1 MRPVLLALP
10 LVAAMASAEDQALR
24 GLLDRQQIT
33 EVLHRYG
40 QTFDAKDADGF
51 ASLFTE
57 DAHWKIHR
65 RGTERPQFENTSRSE
80 LKDFVADRFSTVL
93 AGRHTHHYVTG
104 TVFLELTEDFART
117 RSTVLVVHR
126 ILETAALV
134 PVNAP
139 VYMDE
144 FVKTEAGWK
153 ISRHTAN

>member
-1 MRPVLLALP
+1 MPTGSRRSSPKTRTGRSTG
-10 LVAAMASAEDQALR
+10 AAPSAR
-24 GLLDRQQIT
+24 
-33 EVLHRYG
+33 
-40 QTFDAKDADGF
+40 
-51 ASLFTE
+51 S
-57 DAHWKIHR
+57 
-65 RGTERPQFENTSRSE
+65 SRTRAARSSR
-80 LKDFVADRFSTVL
+80 DFVADRFSTVL
-93 AGRHTHHYVTG
+93 AGRQTQHYVTG

-126 ILETAALV
+126 ILETGALV

>member
-1 MRPVLLALP
+1 MMLALA
-10 LVAAMASAEDQALR
+10 LVAAVASADDAQALQS
-24 GLLDRQQIT
+24 LLDRQQIT

-65 RGTERPQFENTSRSE
+65 RGTERPQFENASRAQ
-80 LKDFVADRFSTVL
+80 LRDFVADRFSTVL
-93 AGRHTHHYVTG
+93 AGRQTQHYVTG

-126 ILETAALV
+126 ILETGALA

>member
-1 MRPVLLALP
+1 MMLALA
-10 LVAAMASAEDQALR
+10 LVAAVASADDAQALQS
-24 GLLDRQQIT
+24 LLDRQQIT

-40 QTFDAKDADGF
+40 QTFDTKDADGF

-65 RGTERPQFENTSRSE
+65 RGTERPQFENASRAQ
-80 LKDFVADRFSTVL
+80 LRDFVADRFSTVL
-93 AGRHTHHYVTG
+93 AGRQTQHYITG

-117 RSTVLVVHR
+117 QSTVLVVHR
-126 ILETAALV
+126 ILETGALV

>member
-1 MRPVLLALP
+1 MLLALP
-10 LVAAMASAEDQALR
+10 LLAAMASAEDRALR
-24 GLLDRQQIT
+24 SLLDRQQIT

-51 ASLFTE
+51 ASLFTD

-65 RGTERPQFENTSRSE
+65 RGTERPQFENNSRAE

-126 ILETAALV
+126 ILETGALV

-144 FVKTEAGWK
+144 FVKTEAGWR

>member
-1 MRPVLLALP
+1 MMLALA
-10 LVAAMASAEDQALR
+10 LVAAVASADDAQALQS
-24 GLLDRQQIT
+24 LLDRQQIT

-65 RGTERPQFENTSRSE
+65 RGTERPQFENASRAQ
-80 LKDFVADRFSTVL
+80 LRDFVADRFSTVL
-93 AGRHTHHYVTG
+93 AGRQTQHYVTG

-126 ILETAALV
+126 ILETGDLV

-139 VYMDE
+139 VYTDE
-144 FVKTEAGWK
+144 FVKTESGWK